1 MLVSASKSNFQEL
14 KSTNGVSGWEKAKDA
29 VCLVG
34 SGKTLQQC
42 KDKIRNLN
50 DVYKSTKD
58 QNKKLERPFILQK
71 WVRGLQLL
79 ILDVPEFDLNNI
91 IGTIH
96 SERTQTSY
104 NWFIVF
110 PG

>member
-58 QNKKLERPFILQK
+58 QIKKTGETF
-71 WVRGLQLL
+71 
-79 ILDVPEFDLNNI
+79 
-91 IGTIH
+91 H
-96 SERTQTSY
+96 SSKMSSGAAAFNSRCPRIWSQ
-104 NWFIVF
+104 
-110 PG
+110 

>member
-58 QNKKLERPFILQK
+58 QNKKTGETF
-71 WVRGLQLL
+71 
-79 ILDVPEFDLNNI
+79 
-91 IGTIH
+91 H
-96 SERTQTSY
+96 SSKMSSGAAAFNSRCPR
-104 NWFIVF
+104 I
-110 PG
+110 

>member
-1 MLVSASKSNFQEL
+1 MSATKSNFQEL

-58 QNKKLERPFILQK
+58 QNKKTGETF
-71 WVRGLQLL
+71 
-79 ILDVPEFDLNNI
+79 
-91 IGTIH
+91 H
-96 SERTQTSY
+96 SSAAAFNSRCPR
-104 NWFIVF
+104 I
-110 PG
+110 

>member
-42 KDKIRNLN
+42 KDKIRNLMT
-50 DVYKSTKD
+50 STNQLKTKI
-58 QNKKLERPFILQK
+58 KKLERLFILQN
-71 WVRGLQLL
+71 WV
-79 ILDVPEFDLNNI
+79 
-91 IGTIH
+91 
-96 SERTQTSY
+96 
-104 NWFIVF
+104 
-110 PG
+110 